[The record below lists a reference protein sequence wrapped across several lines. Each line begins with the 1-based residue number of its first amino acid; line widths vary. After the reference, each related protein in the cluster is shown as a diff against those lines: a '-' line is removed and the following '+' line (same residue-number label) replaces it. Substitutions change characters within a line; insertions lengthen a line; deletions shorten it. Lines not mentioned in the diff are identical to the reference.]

1 MTWIIL
7 LSIAYIIGAI
17 LTYKWLETRII
28 FAILWP
34 INLGV
39 GIVVIAI
46 DLVWMLLQVTY
57 LNIWEYFT
65 ITRPNKKEARKK
77 S

>member
-1 MTWIIL
+1 MTWILL
-7 LSIAYIIGAI
+7 LSIAYIIGVI
-17 LTYKWLETRII
+17 LTYKEFGTRII

-39 GIVVIAI
+39 GIIVIAI
-46 DLVWMLLQVTY
+46 DLVWMLLKVTY
-57 LNIWEYFT
+57 LNIWEYWT
-65 ITRPNKKEARKK
+65 ITRPNKKAAKKK